1 MLGPMPHRPYP
12 PHLRTIVLERVAAG
26 EFIKEICGEPDMPCA
41 ESVTGWA
48 RREPEFGAAL
58 ATAKARGAHRRRWA
72 FDEARAGALLA
83 RLAAGESIGA
93 VLADPAMPSP
103 AVYRYWR
110 ATHGEFA
117 EAVGRLN
124 AVKAAEKA
132 ARMRRRRRG
141 YDAAL
146 AATILARVWEGRP
159 LRRVL
164 AADPALPC
172 LSVLARWRREVPEF
186 DAALKGCLR
195 KAGLRRAAGRLHSPE
210 LQEEICERI
219 AEGAT
224 FRTLARDLAMPCA
237 GTLSNWMRTK
247 PGFFNAVAEACA
259 WREQWWAEEAY
270 GLAMTAGL
278 GARRQIGQLRSKAG
292 RLRGMWAAE
301 EADLLG

>member
-1 MLGPMPHRPYP
+1 MARRPYP
-12 PHLRTIVLERVAAG
+12 PHLRTVILDRVAAG
-26 EFIKEICGEPDMPCA
+26 EWLKDICAEPGMPCP

-48 RREPEFGAAL
+48 RREPDFRAAL
-58 ATAKARGAHRRRWA
+58 ATAKARGAHRRTWA
-72 FDEARAGALLA
+72 FDEPTAKALLA
-83 RLAAGESIGA
+83 RLAAGETIGA
-93 VLADPAMPSP
+93 ILSDPAMPSP

-110 ATHGEFA
+110 ATDAAFA

-124 AVKAAEKA
+124 AVKATEKA
-132 ARMRRRRRG
+132 ARMRRRRRD
-141 YDAAL
+141 YDAML

-172 LSVLARWRREVPEF
+172 LSVLARWRRAVPEF
-186 DAALKGCLR
+186 DAALKDCLR

-247 PGFFNAVAEACA
+247 PGFLNAVAEACA

-270 GLAMTAGL
+270 GLAMTAGP

-292 RLRGMWAAE
+292 RLRGMWAVE
-301 EADLLG
+301 DADP